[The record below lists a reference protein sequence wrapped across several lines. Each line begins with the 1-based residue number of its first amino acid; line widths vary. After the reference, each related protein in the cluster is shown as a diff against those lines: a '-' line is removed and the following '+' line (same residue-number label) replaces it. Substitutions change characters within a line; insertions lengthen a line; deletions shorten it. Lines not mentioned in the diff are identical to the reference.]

1 MPGVVITTAVRTGPA
16 VTLLNQSSQAF
27 FVGIADRGPTDRAVL
42 VRSLEEFEDIFGG
55 YISSALLH
63 PTVEMFFEEGGTQ
76 CYIARVV
83 GNAATTGTLSLADAD
98 TGTTAGAN
106 SVAMILTANGP
117 GAWST
122 SVKIAVTAG
131 TVAGT
136 VSLQILFDDVQVG
149 TTGNCI
155 TNAQI
160 IGKINSHA
168 VMSKYVTATAG
179 VSVSQI
185 ATISATA
192 LSAGDSHAAG
202 ITDARL
208 ASAFDLFTD
217 ALGSGAV
224 ACPESSAQTVYTK
237 MLSHANTYNRIA
249 LLHGV
254 SDDTI
259 AEAKTFAQ
267 TVIANESNLEH
278 GALYYPWV
286 YAPSNV
292 SGVNRLL
299 PPDGFVAAKRSRNVN
314 TIGTHSPFAG
324 ATSTARFVIGV
335 VTDIDR
341 TNGDA
346 LDAEC
351 VNGIRVIQNS
361 VRVYGAR
368 SLSQDTTNFR
378 YITSQDTVN
387 SIVTEAYNAIEPLVF
402 SAIDGRGG
410 LFANIEA
417 RLISVL
423 EGYRIN
429 GALFEAFDQNGQR
442 VDYGYTVRCDAKL
455 NPTASLADGKVKA
468 KVGIRVSSIGDRI
481 EVEIIK
487 SALTAS
493 VTS

>member
-27 FVGIADRGPTDRAVL
+27 FVGVADRGPTDRAVL
-42 VRSLEEFEDIFGG
+42 VTSLEEFEGIFGD

-63 PTVEMFFEEGGTQ
+63 PTVEMFFEEGGTR

-83 GNAATTGTLSLADAD
+83 GASATTGVLNLSDADAA
-98 TGTTAGAN
+98 TTAGAN
-106 SVAMILTANGP
+106 SVAITLTANGA
-117 GAWST
+117 GSWST
-122 SVKIAVTAG
+122 SVKAAVTAG

-136 VSLQILFDDVQVG
+136 VSVQILKDDVQVA
-149 TTGNCI
+149 TTGNCT

-160 IGKINSHA
+160 IGKINAHA
-168 VMSKYVTATAG
+168 VASKLVTATAG
-179 VSVSQI
+179 VSSSI
-185 ATISATA
+185 ITTLSATA
-192 LSAGDSHAAG
+192 LSAGDSNAAG

-208 ASAFDLFTD
+208 ASAFDLFND

-224 ACPESSAQTVYTK
+224 ACPESSGQVVYSK
-237 MLSHANTYNRIA
+237 MLTHANAYSRVA
-249 LLHGV
+249 LLHGL

-267 TVIANESNLEH
+267 TIIANESNLEH

-299 PPDGFVAAKRSRNVN
+299 PPDGYVAAKRSRNVN

-324 ATSTARFVIGV
+324 ATSTARFAVGV

-346 LDAEC
+346 LDVEC
-351 VNGIRVIQNS
+351 VNGIRIIQNS
-361 VRVYGAR
+361 VRIYGAR

-410 LFANIEA
+410 LYANIEA

>member
-16 VTLLNQSSQAF
+16 VTLAEQASQAF
-27 FVGIADRGPTDRAVL
+27 FVGMAERGPTDQAVL
-42 VRSLEEFEDIFGG
+42 VSSLEEFENIFGD
-55 YISSALLH
+55 YISYALLH
-63 PTVEMFFEEGGTQ
+63 PTVELFFEEGGTQ
-76 CYIARVV
+76 CHVVRVA
-83 GNAATTGTLSLADAD
+83 GPAATTGTLSLADAD
-98 TGTTAGAN
+98 AGTTAGAN
-106 SVAMILTANGP
+106 SVALILTANGP
-117 GAWST
+117 GTWST
-122 SVKIAVTAG
+122 SIKASVTAG

-136 VSLQILFDDVQVG
+136 VSVQILKDDVQVA
-149 TTGNCI
+149 TTGNC
-155 TNAQI
+155 TSNAQI
-160 IGKINSHA
+160 IGKINTHA
-168 VMSKYVTATAG
+168 VASKLVTASAG
-179 VSVSQI
+179 VSDSLVG
-185 ATISATA
+185 AVSATA
-192 LSAGDSHAAG
+192 LSAGDSDAAS
-202 ITDARL
+202 ITDALL
-208 ASAFDLFTD
+208 AAGFDLFGD

-224 ACPESSAQTVYTK
+224 ACPESSAQVVYSK
-237 MLSHANTYNRIA
+237 MLEHANDYNRIA
-249 LLHGV
+249 IIHGL

-259 AEAKTFAQ
+259 AQAKTFAQ

-286 YAPSNV
+286 YTPSNV
-292 SGVNRLL
+292 SGVNRLV
-299 PPDGFVAAKRSRNVN
+299 PPDGYVAAKRSRNVN
-314 TIGTHSPFAG
+314 TIGTHNPFAG
-324 ATSTARFVIGV
+324 ASSTARFAVGV

-346 LDAEC
+346 LDTEC
-351 VNGIRVIQNS
+351 VNAIRIIQNT
-361 VRVYGAR
+361 VRIYGAR

-387 SIVTEAYNAIEPLVF
+387 AIVTKAYNAIEPLVF
-402 SAIDGRGG
+402 SSIDGRGG

-423 EGYRIN
+423 EGYRIG

>member
-27 FVGIADRGPTDRAVL
+27 FVGVADRGPTDRAVL
-42 VRSLEEFEDIFGG
+42 VTSLEEFEGIFGD

-63 PTVEMFFEEGGTQ
+63 PTVEMFFEEGGTR

-83 GNAATTGTLSLADAD
+83 GASATTGVLNLSDADAA
-98 TGTTAGAN
+98 TTAGAN
-106 SVAMILTANGP
+106 SVAITLTANGA
-117 GAWST
+117 GSWST
-122 SVKIAVTAG
+122 SVKAAVTTG

-136 VSLQILFDDVQVG
+136 VSVQILKDDVQVA
-149 TTGNCI
+149 TTGNCT

-160 IGKINSHA
+160 IGKINAHA
-168 VMSKYVTATAG
+168 VASKLVTATAG
-179 VSVSQI
+179 VSSSI
-185 ATISATA
+185 ITTLSATA
-192 LSAGDSHAAG
+192 LSAGDSNAAG

-208 ASAFDLFTD
+208 ASAFDLFND

-224 ACPESSAQTVYTK
+224 ACPESSGQVVYSK
-237 MLSHANTYNRIA
+237 MLTHANAYSRVA
-249 LLHGV
+249 LLHGL

-267 TVIANESNLEH
+267 TIIANESNLEH

-299 PPDGFVAAKRSRNVN
+299 PPDGYVAAKRSRNVN

-324 ATSTARFVIGV
+324 ATSTARFAVGV

-346 LDAEC
+346 LDVEC
-351 VNGIRVIQNS
+351 VNGIRIIQNS
-361 VRVYGAR
+361 VRIYGAR

-410 LFANIEA
+410 LYANIEA

>member
-16 VTLLNQSSQAF
+16 VTLAEQSSQAF

-42 VRSLEEFEDIFGG
+42 VTSLEEFENTFGD
-55 YISSALLH
+55 YISTALLH

-83 GNAATTGTLSLADAD
+83 GSSATTGTLTIADGD

-106 SVAMILTANGP
+106 SAAVILTANGP

-122 SVKIAVTAG
+122 RVKASVTD
-131 TVAGT
+131 GT
-136 VSLQILFDDVQVG
+136 VSGTKAVQILLDDVQIA
-149 TTGNCI
+149 TTGNC
-155 TNAQI
+155 TSNAQI
-160 IGKINSHA
+160 IGKLNTHA
-168 VMSKYVTATAG
+168 VASKYITASAG
-179 VSVSQI
+179 VSSSLVGSL
-185 ATISATA
+185 TATA
-192 LSAGDSHAAG
+192 LSAGDSNAAG

-208 ASAFDLFTD
+208 AAGFDLFGD

-224 ACPESSAQTVYTK
+224 ACPESSAQVVYSK
-237 MLSHANTYNRIA
+237 MLTHANDYSRIA

-292 SGVNRLL
+292 TGVNRLL
-299 PPDGFVAAKRSRNVN
+299 PPDGYVAAKRSRNVN
-314 TIGTHSPFAG
+314 TMGTHNPFAG
-324 ATSTARFVIGV
+324 ASSTARFAVGV

-341 TNGDA
+341 TNGDS
-346 LDAEC
+346 LDTEC
-351 VNGIRVIQNS
+351 VNAIRIIQNS
-361 VRVYGAR
+361 VRIYGAR

-387 SIVTEAYNAIEPLVF
+387 SIVTKSYNAIEPLVF

-423 EGYRIN
+423 EGFRIG

-455 NPTASLADGKVKA
+455 NPTTSLADGKVKA

-481 EVEIIK
+481 EVEIVK

-493 VTS
+493 VTA